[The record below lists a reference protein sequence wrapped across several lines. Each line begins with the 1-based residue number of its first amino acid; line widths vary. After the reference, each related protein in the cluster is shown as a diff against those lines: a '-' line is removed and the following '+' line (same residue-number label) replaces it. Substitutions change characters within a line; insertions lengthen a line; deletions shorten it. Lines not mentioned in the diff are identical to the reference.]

1 MILAALL
8 VPIAVLAIVFLAQRV
23 HLPAFLA
30 IMATVVVYGIA
41 ADMTF
46 QSVGKAFGLG
56 FTSALEQ
63 VGLLVVA
70 GTLAGA
76 VVLRQPLGTGTATAA
91 GALAGLGATAAGG
104 LALLQPAGQD
114 APRRALGLALTLL
127 AFSALVAPSPLAV
140 AAASVMKA
148 DLRTTFAIALP
159 VALIA
164 TALGWG
170 HVARQAPASPEPE
183 GPAPGRLDWAWL
195 AVFIPIVLLI
205 VQSVAQMP
213 SEPLGKGGA
222 REFYIGISKPLMLAA
237 IAVTLAV
244 LFAGRW
250 QPSALVG
257 RSWAPLLLAVGAS
270 GGLARVFD
278 ETGMAELLAEY
289 ALHPRFGILTPF
301 LAAAIVKTMQGNS
314 LTAVL
319 TAAGM
324 VEPMLPAL
332 GLDSASGR
340 ALAAAAVGAGSMAI
354 CHVNDPFFWIAA
366 SMARLSPGRALY
378 VVSLGSAVMAI
389 GALVVLAAVR
399 QFL

>member
-1 MILAALL
+1 MILASLL
-8 VPIAVLAIVFLAQRV
+8 LPIAVAAIVFLVQKVR
-23 HLPAFLA
+23 LPAFLA
-30 IMATVVVYGIA
+30 IMATVVLYGIA

-56 FTSALEQ
+56 FATAMEQ
-63 VGLLVVA
+63 TGLLVVA
-70 GTLAGA
+70 GALVGA
-76 VVLRQPLGTGTATAA
+76 VVLRAPLGTGTSAAA
-91 GALAGLGATAAGG
+91 GVLAGLGASASGG

-127 AFSALVAPSPLAV
+127 AVAALLAPSPLAV

-148 DLRTTFAIALP
+148 SISTEFMIAIPVAAVAIAL
-159 VALIA
+159 
-164 TALGWG
+164 GWW
-170 HVARQAPASPEPE
+170 HVARQVPSTDEP
-183 GPAPGRLDWAWL
+183 GQLNWAWL
-195 AVFIPIVLLI
+195 CVAIPLVLL
-205 VQSVAQMP
+205 VLQSIAQMP
-213 SEPLGKGGA
+213 SEPLGKGGS

-237 IAVTLAV
+237 IAITLAIV
-244 LFAGRW
+244 LARRW
-250 QPSALVG
+250 EPSALAG
-257 RSWAPLLLAVGAS
+257 RSWAPLFLAVGAS

-289 ALHPRFGILTPF
+289 ALHPSYGVLTPF

-319 TAAGM
+319 TASGM

-340 ALAAAAVGAGSMAI
+340 AIAAAAVGAGSMAV

-366 SMARLSPGRALY
+366 HMGRLSAGRALY
-378 VVSLGSAVMAI
+378 VISLGSAVMAI
-389 GALVVLAAVR
+389 GALVVIAAIR
-399 QFL
+399 QFI

>member
-1 MILAALL
+1 MLL
-8 VPIAVLAIVFLAQRV
+8 SSLLLPIAVVAIVYLIQRLR
-23 HLPAFLA
+23 LPAFLA

-46 QSVGKAFGLG
+46 HSVGKAFGLG
-56 FTSALEQ
+56 FTAALEQ
-63 VGLLVVA
+63 TGLLVVA
-70 GTLAGA
+70 GALVQTL
-76 VVLRQPLGTGTATAA
+76 VLRQPLGTGTSALA
-91 GALAGLGATAAGG
+91 GALAGLGASAAGG

-127 AFSALVAPSPLAV
+127 AFSSLVAPSPLAV

-148 DLRTTFAIALP
+148 SNSTMLMITLPLAAIA
-159 VALIA
+159 AL
-164 TALGWG
+164 LGWG
-170 HVARQAPASPEPE
+170 HVARQVP
-183 GPAPGRLDWAWL
+183 PGNVPGWLDWTWL
-195 AVFIPIVLLI
+195 AILIPIALLI
-205 VQSVAQMP
+205 VQSAAQMP

-237 IAVTLAV
+237 IAITLGV

-250 QPSALVG
+250 QPSALAG

-289 ALHPRFGILTPF
+289 ALHPRFGLLTPF

-319 TAAGM
+319 TASGM

-366 SMARLSPGRALY
+366 SMGRLSPGRALY
-378 VVSLGSAVMAI
+378 VISLGSAVMAI